1 MEDRRRARLLT
12 QKKQSRPKKSV
23 VEGEEESL
31 VERSGV
37 TSLLSK
43 KDLPPCFSAFSPSSP
58 HVRSLQ
64 APHKQ
69 WQHKPVTIFSSEI
82 TSPGPFSDH
91 TVNLERK
98 PLFQLVFLGDAD
110 QSVEVEE
117 VEEVDFVQ
125 LKTRLNEGKSV
136 FITRKEN
143 EKVELLSLGE
153 LDKGRDKREPWY
165 TTHV

>member
-1 MEDRRRARLLT
+1 M
-12 QKKQSRPKKSV
+12 
-23 VEGEEESL
+23 
-31 VERSGV
+31 
-37 TSLLSK
+37 
-43 KDLPPCFSAFSPSSP
+43 
-58 HVRSLQ
+58 
-64 APHKQ
+64 
-69 WQHKPVTIFSSEI
+69 
-82 TSPGPFSDH
+82 
-91 TVNLERK
+91 
-98 PLFQLVFLGDAD
+98 FQLVFLGDAD